1 MLVYNSNYTL
11 INFTETNLIDKGTGV
26 ISRLAKRGKF
36 SVNRGK
42 VAVNAKGPC
51 DFTG

>member
-1 MLVYNSNYTL
+1 MLVYSSNYTS

-26 ISRLAKRGKF
+26 INRLAKRAKF

-42 VAVNAKGPC
+42 VAVNAKGLRLV
-51 DFTG
+51 TG

>member
-1 MLVYNSNYTL
+1 MLIYNSNYTS

-26 ISRLAKRGKF
+26 FNRLAKQVKF

-42 VAVNAKGPC
+42 VAVNAER
-51 DFTG
+51 FI